1 MSEVYAVFADSR
13 SIQNYIFSTNKLKL
27 ALGASTIV
35 KDVYEK
41 LLEESAKKVLNLN
54 GYDFNAW
61 KKEPDTINIIKNSAE
76 FEVGY
81 IGGGNA
87 LLFFK
92 SEDRAKQ
99 FIKEWTKT
107 LIKEAPGLKVSVI
120 CKKINIDDK
129 GKIKNVN
136 EEYNVDNAGLTPL
149 YADMEIEKRSFIPIT
164 TLPKYGFTTDCR
176 YTGLSAEAEHRT
188 EENKLE
194 FISSVAAAKFAAAE
208 NYKEMVEEQGYSFP
222 KDIGKLGQ
230 RPGESHIAVV
240 HIDGNRI
247 GSLFEQ
253 VKDIPSIRKLS
264 KAIRAR
270 TESSYKALVEY
281 TMSKKDFFNDKKNG
295 FMLGKDENGNQY
307 LPIRPIIIGGDDITF
322 VTDGRLGVH
331 FAEQFLRFFQS
342 EDLKVEGIEKKK
354 LSACAGVAI
363 VKTKY
368 PFYRAYK
375 LADELCTNAKKKA
388 HKEEGKSYID
398 FYISYGG
405 FSGTLEEIREKYYTI
420 EGHKKFYFGPYDIEG
435 PGNSDKSISYLKNGI
450 QYFKT
455 NWPRSKLKEL
465 RDVITQGE
473 EASSVFVKD
482 MEARGLQ
489 LPEVDNK
496 TQLVWR
502 DEGDGTRSSP
512 YFDMIELM
520 EFYPLGLMDERR
532 GK

>member
-1 MSEVYAVFADSR
+1 MNEVYAVFADAR

-27 ALGASTIV
+27 ALGASSIV
-35 KDVYEK
+35 KDVYEN
-41 LLEESAKKVLNLN
+41 LLKKSIEKVLNPSP
-54 GYDFNAW
+54 GSYDFDTWEN
-61 KKEPDTINIIKNSAE
+61 EPNTINILNNSVK

-92 SEDRAKQ
+92 NEEDAKK

-107 LIKEAPGLKVSVI
+107 LIKEAPGLKISVI
-120 CKKINIDDK
+120 CKKINIDVN
-129 GKIKNVN
+129 GKMENINNKYNSEN
-136 EEYNVDNAGLTPL
+136 EGLAPL
-149 YADMEIEKRSFIPIT
+149 YKDMDIEKRSFIPIT

-176 YTGLSAEAEHRT
+176 YTGLSAEAKYRT

-194 FISSVAAAKFAAAE
+194 FISSVAAAKFTAAK
-208 NYKEMVEEQGYSFP
+208 NYKEEMTVQGYSFP
-222 KDIGKLGQ
+222 QDIEKLGQ

-240 HIDGNRI
+240 HIDGNHI
-247 GSLFEQ
+247 GNLFEK
-253 VKDIPSIRKLS
+253 VKDIPSLRKLS
-264 KAIRAR
+264 KAIKSR
-270 TESSYKALVEY
+270 TESSYKELIDY
-281 TMSKKDFFNDKKNG
+281 IMSKKDFFNNEKNG
-295 FMLGKDENGNQY
+295 FMLGEDKNANQY

-331 FAEQFLRFFQS
+331 FAEKFIHFFQS
-342 EDLKVEGIEKKK
+342 KNLKVEGMNDIK

-420 EGHKKFYFGPYDIEG
+420 EGDKKFYFGPYEIEG
-435 PGNSDKSISYLKNGI
+435 PGNSDKSISYLTNGI

-473 EASSVFVKD
+473 GASSLFVKD

-489 LPEVDNK
+489 LPKVGNGRSI
-496 TQLVWR
+496 WR
-502 DEGDGTRSSP
+502 DEYDRTRSSP

-520 EFYPLGLMDERR
+520 EFYPLGLM
-532 GK
+532 